1 MTSFPLP
8 PPGCPSLS
16 QEVCLLFKSVQPRRQ
31 GGDAPAPSP
40 QPTPDCMF
48 SAPDLAESPYQMGK
62 LRQEGRKG
70 GRAGRSSPTRLSH
83 RPRTR
88 AGFSRRE
95 AGNIVF
101 ILSHRVRHERGCSRQ
116 RARRGSGR
124 RRTWGSSPAP
134 ARPSAAVG
142 RPGLT
147 SATSLFWP
155 FGRDPCWHRLLA
167 VAILVAGPRIHSL
180 PLGHRGK
187 SGSARRAGFL
197 SQPPLLEEERRC
209 LGWELALRLPSGGA
223 LSKLGPPLVCFII
236 SQGT

>member
-16 QEVCLLFKSVQPRRQ
+16 QEICLLFKSVQPRRQ
-31 GGDAPAPSP
+31 GGDALRPSP
-40 QPTPDCMF
+40 PPLVCSRPQAWETE
-48 SAPDLAESPYQMGK
+48 A
-62 LRQEGRKG
+62 GREKG

-147 SATSLFWP
+147 SAISLFWP
-155 FGRDPCWHRLLA
+155 FGRDPCSHRLLA
-167 VAILVAGPRIHSL
+167 VAILVAWPRIHSL
-180 PLGHRGK
+180 L
-187 SGSARRAGFL
+187 
-197 SQPPLLEEERRC
+197 
-209 LGWELALRLPSGGA
+209 
-223 LSKLGPPLVCFII
+223 
-236 SQGT
+236 